1 MVCQRPSQH
10 RLTAKAEHTSPLISR
25 SYHSQASIIATL
37 HLCSVA
43 VTCIGQSHGP
53 TPPCCPAAGLC
64 RQKKRILFERIS
76 LPLRLIPC
84 FACCRPLQ
92 AEEED
97 ILREALLAS
106 GTDPEAPVDSSR
118 KRRRSWYSLLGT
130 AITYVWPD
138 SPILQLRAF
147 SCIFLILIMRVLNL
161 AVPILYK
168 KVVDTLA
175 STSEGTHPRP
185 GEEREYYQFW
195 QVCFRRQCSAHQG
208 SKPGLL
214 LLGGRA

>member
-1 MVCQRPSQH
+1 MEFEVQPCELSQH
-10 RLTAKAEHTSPLISR
+10 LANILQRKGLTAKAEYIANNLTHFITLKHASLLLCNTWLLSPAFGSYIALHT
-25 SYHSQASIIATL
+25 
-37 HLCSVA
+37 
-43 VTCIGQSHGP
+43 
-53 TPPCCPAAGLC
+53 
-64 RQKKRILFERIS
+64 
-76 LPLRLIPC
+76 
-84 FACCRPLQ
+84 CCRPLQ

-147 SCIFLILIMRVLNL
+147 TCILLILIMRVLNL

-185 GEEREYYQFW
+185 GEEREYYHFW
-195 QVCFRRQCSAHQG
+195 QVCLRCQCSAKSRH
-208 SKPGLL
+208 
-214 LLGGRA
+214 

>member
-1 MVCQRPSQH
+1 MHHCHSATWHCCRHLHWAIPWLHPS
-10 RLTAKAEHTSPLISR
+10 LLS
-25 SYHSQASIIATL
+25 
-37 HLCSVA
+37 
-43 VTCIGQSHGP
+43 
-53 TPPCCPAAGLC
+53 
-64 RQKKRILFERIS
+64 
-76 LPLRLIPC
+76 
-84 FACCRPLQ
+84 CCRPLQ

-97 ILREALLAS
+97 ILREALLTS

-147 SCIFLILIMRVLNL
+147 TCILLILIMRVLNL
-161 AVPILYK
+161 AVPLLYK

-185 GEEREYYQFW
+185 GEAREHYQFW
-195 QVCFRRQCSAHQG
+195 QVCFRCQCSADQG
-208 SKPGLL
+208 TTQGLAM
-214 LLGGRA
+214 LGGRARATPALPKCSA